1 MSVNYTPIMKII
13 LATHNVDKRIEMM
26 VALADLNIEILSL
39 DDFPQV
45 GEIIED
51 GETLTENAIIKA
63 KTVFEITGIPAISD
77 DTGLSVDAL
86 NGAPGVYS
94 ARYAG
99 ENATYTDNVE
109 KLLDEMEDIPSQ
121 HRGAQFET
129 VIAFIDNDTELMAYG
144 VVKGQIIHTS
154 KGVGGFGYDPVFY
167 IPEQEKTFAEMTI
180 EQKNQISHRGIA
192 LRNLKGI
199 LYSYLTQSKIQE
211 NA

>member
-1 MSVNYTPIMKII
+1 MKII
-13 LATHNVDKRIEMM
+13 LATHNTDKRKEMM
-26 VALADLNIEILSL
+26 AALADLNVEILSL
-39 DDFPQV
+39 ADFPQV
-45 GEIIED
+45 GEIVED

-63 KTVFEITGIPAISD
+63 KAVFDITGIPAISD

-86 NGAPGVYS
+86 HGAPGVYS

-99 ENATYTDNVE
+99 ESATYVDNVE
-109 KLLDEMEDIPSQ
+109 KLMCEMKNVLPEN
-121 HRGAQFET
+121 RGAQFQT
-129 VIAFIDNDTELMAYG
+129 IMVYIDKDTELIADG
-144 VVKGQIIHTS
+144 VVKGQIADAS

-180 EQKNQISHRGIA
+180 QEKTQISHRGIA

-199 LYSYLTQSKIQE
+199 LYSYLNNPQIQE

>member
-1 MSVNYTPIMKII
+1 MKII
-13 LATHNVDKRIEMM
+13 LATHNKDKRKEMM
-26 VALADLNIEILSL
+26 AALIDLNVKILSL
-39 DDFPQV
+39 EDFPHV

-51 GETLTENAIIKA
+51 GQSLVENAKIKA
-63 KTVFEITGIPAISD
+63 QAVFDITGIPAISD

-109 KLLDEMEDIPSQ
+109 KLVDEMKNVSSEN
-121 HRGAQFET
+121 RGAQFQT
-129 VIAFIDNDTELMAYG
+129 VMVYIDKDTELIADG
-144 VVKGQIIHTS
+144 VVKGQITNTS

-167 IPEQEKTFAEMTI
+167 IPEKEKTFAEMTI
-180 EQKNQISHRGIA
+180 QEKNQISHRGIA

-199 LYSYLTQSKIQE
+199 LHSYLNNPQIQE

>member
-1 MSVNYTPIMKII
+1 MKII
-13 LATHNVDKRIEMM
+13 LATHNTDKRKEMM
-26 VALADLNIEILSL
+26 AALADLNVEILSL
-39 DDFPQV
+39 VDFPQV
-45 GEIIED
+45 GEIVED

-63 KTVFEITGIPAISD
+63 KAVFDITGIPAISD

-86 NGAPGVYS
+86 HGAPGVYS

-99 ENATYTDNVE
+99 ENATYADNVE
-109 KLLDEMEDIPSQ
+109 KLVDEMKNVLPEN
-121 HRGAQFET
+121 RGAQFQT
-129 VIAFIDNDTELMAYG
+129 IMVYIDKDTELIVDG
-144 VVKGQIIHTS
+144 VVKGQIANTS

-180 EQKNQISHRGIA
+180 QEKNQISHRGIA

-199 LYSYLTQSKIQE
+199 LYSYLNNPQIQE

>member
-1 MSVNYTPIMKII
+1 MKII
-13 LATHNVDKRIEMM
+13 LATHNTDKRKEMM
-26 VALADLNIEILSL
+26 AALADLNVEILSL
-39 DDFPQV
+39 ADFPQV
-45 GEIIED
+45 GEIVED

-63 KTVFEITGIPAISD
+63 KAVFDITGIPAISD

-86 NGAPGVYS
+86 HGAPGVYS

-99 ENATYTDNVE
+99 ESATYADNVE
-109 KLLDEMEDIPSQ
+109 KLVCEMKNVLPEN
-121 HRGAQFET
+121 RGAQFQT
-129 VIAFIDNDTELMAYG
+129 IMVYIDKDTELIADG
-144 VVKGQIIHTS
+144 VVKGQIADAS

-180 EQKNQISHRGIA
+180 QEKNQISHRGIA

-199 LYSYLTQSKIQE
+199 LYSYLNNPQIQE

>member
-1 MSVNYTPIMKII
+1 MKII
-13 LATHNVDKRIEMM
+13 LATHNTDKRKEMM
-26 VALADLNIEILSL
+26 AVLADLNIEILSL
-39 DDFPQV
+39 ADFPQV
-45 GEIIED
+45 GKIVED

-63 KTVFEITGIPAISD
+63 KAVFDITGIPAISD

-86 NGAPGVYS
+86 HGAPGVYS

-99 ENATYTDNVE
+99 ENATYDDNVE
-109 KLLDEMEDIPSQ
+109 KLVDEMKNVLPEN
-121 HRGAQFET
+121 RGAQFQT
-129 VIAFIDNDTELMAYG
+129 IMVYIDKDTELIADG
-144 VVKGQIIHTS
+144 VVKGQIANAS

-180 EQKNQISHRGIA
+180 QEKNQISHRGIA

-199 LYSYLTQSKIQE
+199 LYSYLNNPQIQE

>member
-1 MSVNYTPIMKII
+1 MKII
-13 LATHNVDKRIEMM
+13 LATHNADKRKEMM
-26 VALADLNIEILSL
+26 AALASLNVEILSL
-39 DDFPQV
+39 VDFPHV
-45 GEIIED
+45 GEIVED

-99 ENATYTDNVE
+99 ENATYKDNVE
-109 KLLDEMEDIPSQ
+109 KLLEEIKDVPLQ
-121 HRGAQFET
+121 NRGAQFET
-129 VIAFIDNDTELMAYG
+129 VMAFIDNDTELIAHG
-144 VVKGQIIHTS
+144 VVKGQITETP

-180 EQKNQISHRGIA
+180 LEKNQISHRGIA

-199 LYSYLTQSKIQE
+199 LHSYFNHPQIQE

>member
-1 MSVNYTPIMKII
+1 MKII
-13 LATHNVDKRIEMM
+13 LATHNTDKRKEMM
-26 VALADLNIEILSL
+26 AVLADLNIEILSL
-39 DDFPQV
+39 ADFPQV
-45 GEIIED
+45 VEIVED

-63 KTVFEITGIPAISD
+63 KAVFDITGIPAISD

-86 NGAPGVYS
+86 HGAPGVYS

-99 ENATYTDNVE
+99 ENATYADNVE
-109 KLLDEMEDIPSQ
+109 KLVDEMKNVLPEN
-121 HRGAQFET
+121 RGAQFQT
-129 VIAFIDNDTELMAYG
+129 IMVYIDKDTELIADG
-144 VVKGQIIHTS
+144 VVKGQIANAS

-180 EQKNQISHRGIA
+180 QEKNQISHRGIA

-199 LYSYLTQSKIQE
+199 LYSYLNNPPIQE

>member
-1 MSVNYTPIMKII
+1 MKII
-13 LATHNVDKRIEMM
+13 LATHNKDKRKEMM
-26 VALADLNIEILSL
+26 AALIDLNVKILSL
-39 DDFPQV
+39 EDFPHV

-51 GETLTENAIIKA
+51 GKTLTENAIIKA
-63 KTVFEITGIPAISD
+63 QTVFDITGIPAISD

-109 KLLDEMEDIPSQ
+109 KLVDEMKNIPSEN
-121 HRGAQFET
+121 RGAQFKT
-129 VIAFIDNDTELMAYG
+129 VMVYIDKDTELIADG
-144 VVKGQIIHTS
+144 VVKGQITNAS
-154 KGVGGFGYDPVFY
+154 KGVGGFGYDSVFY
-167 IPEQEKTFAEMTI
+167 IPEEEKTFAEMTI
-180 EQKNQISHRGIA
+180 QEKNQISHRGIA

-199 LYSYLTQSKIQE
+199 LHSYLNNPQTQE

>member
-1 MSVNYTPIMKII
+1 MKII
-13 LATHNVDKRIEMM
+13 LATHNTDKRKEMM
-26 VALADLNIEILSL
+26 AALADLNVEILSL
-39 DDFPQV
+39 ADFPQV
-45 GEIIED
+45 GEIVED

-63 KTVFEITGIPAISD
+63 KAVFDITGIPAISD

-86 NGAPGVYS
+86 HGAPGVYS

-99 ENATYTDNVE
+99 ESATYVDNVE
-109 KLLDEMEDIPSQ
+109 KLMCEMKNVLPEN
-121 HRGAQFET
+121 RGAQFQT
-129 VIAFIDNDTELMAYG
+129 IMVYIDKDTELIADG
-144 VVKGQIIHTS
+144 VVKGQIADAS

-180 EQKNQISHRGIA
+180 QEKNQISHRGIA

-199 LYSYLTQSKIQE
+199 LYSYLNNPQIQE

>member
-1 MSVNYTPIMKII
+1 MKII
-13 LATHNVDKRIEMM
+13 LATHNADKRKEMM
-26 VALADLNIEILSL
+26 AALASLNVEILSL
-39 DDFPQV
+39 VDFPHV
-45 GEIIED
+45 GEIVED
-51 GETLTENAIIKA
+51 GDTLTENAIIKA

-99 ENATYTDNVE
+99 ENATYTDNVG
-109 KLLDEMEDIPSQ
+109 KLLEEIKDVPLQ
-121 HRGAQFET
+121 NRGAQFET
-129 VIAFIDNDTELMAYG
+129 VMAFIDNDTELIAHG
-144 VVKGQIIHTS
+144 VVKGQITETL

-180 EQKNQISHRGIA
+180 LEKNQISHRGIA

-199 LYSYLTQSKIQE
+199 LRSYLNHPQIQE

>member
-1 MSVNYTPIMKII
+1 MKII
-13 LATHNVDKRIEMM
+13 LATHNTDKRKEMM
-26 VALADLNIEILSL
+26 AVLADLNIEILSL
-39 DDFPQV
+39 ADFPQV
-45 GEIIED
+45 GEIVED

-63 KTVFEITGIPAISD
+63 KAVFDITGIPAISD

-86 NGAPGVYS
+86 HGAPGVYS

-99 ENATYTDNVE
+99 ENATYADNVE
-109 KLLDEMEDIPSQ
+109 KLVDEMKNVLPEN
-121 HRGAQFET
+121 RGAQFQT
-129 VIAFIDNDTELMAYG
+129 IMVYIDKDTELIADG
-144 VVKGQIIHTS
+144 VVKGQIANAS

-180 EQKNQISHRGIA
+180 QEKNQISHRGIA

-199 LYSYLTQSKIQE
+199 LYSYLNNPPIQE

>member
-1 MSVNYTPIMKII
+1 MKII
-13 LATHNVDKRIEMM
+13 LATHNADKRKEMM
-26 VALADLNIEILSL
+26 AALADLKVEILSL
-39 DDFPQV
+39 VDFPNV
-45 GEIIED
+45 GEIVED

-86 NGAPGVYS
+86 DGAPGVYS

-99 ENATYTDNVE
+99 ENATYTDNVD
-109 KLLDEMEDIPSQ
+109 KLLDEMKDVPVQ

-129 VIAFIDNDTELMAYG
+129 VMVYFDKDTELIAKG
-144 VVKGQIIHTS
+144 VVKGQIADTP

-167 IPEQEKTFAEMTI
+167 TLEQERTFAEMTI
-180 EQKNQISHRGIA
+180 LEKNQISHRGIA

-199 LYSYLTQSKIQE
+199 LCSYLNHPQIQE

>member
-1 MSVNYTPIMKII
+1 MKII
-13 LATHNVDKRIEMM
+13 LATHNTDKRKEMM
-26 VALADLNIEILSL
+26 AALTDLNVEILSL
-39 DDFPQV
+39 VDFPQV
-45 GEIIED
+45 GEIVED

-63 KTVFEITGIPAISD
+63 KAVFDITGIPAISD

-86 NGAPGVYS
+86 HGAPGVYS

-99 ENATYTDNVE
+99 ENATYADNVE
-109 KLLDEMEDIPSQ
+109 KLVGEMKNVLPEN
-121 HRGAQFET
+121 RGAQFQT
-129 VIAFIDNDTELMAYG
+129 IMVYIDKDTELIVDG
-144 VVKGQIIHTS
+144 VVKGQIANTS

-180 EQKNQISHRGIA
+180 QEKNQISHRGIA

-199 LYSYLTQSKIQE
+199 LYSYLNNPQIQE

>member
-1 MSVNYTPIMKII
+1 MKII
-13 LATHNVDKRIEMM
+13 LATHNADKRKEMM
-26 VALADLNIEILSL
+26 AALASLNVEILSL
-39 DDFPQV
+39 VDFPHV
-45 GEIIED
+45 GEIVED
-51 GETLTENAIIKA
+51 GDTLTENAIIKA

-99 ENATYTDNVE
+99 ENATYKDNVE
-109 KLLDEMEDIPSQ
+109 KLLEEIKDVPLQ
-121 HRGAQFET
+121 NRGAQFET
-129 VIAFIDNDTELMAYG
+129 VMAFIDNDTELIAHG
-144 VVKGQIIHTS
+144 VVKGQITETP

-180 EQKNQISHRGIA
+180 LEKNQISHRGIA

-199 LYSYLTQSKIQE
+199 LHSYFNHPQIQE

>member
-1 MSVNYTPIMKII
+1 MKII
-13 LATHNVDKRIEMM
+13 LATHNTDKRKEMM
-26 VALADLNIEILSL
+26 AALADLNVEILSL
-39 DDFPQV
+39 SDFPQV
-45 GEIIED
+45 GEIVED

-63 KTVFEITGIPAISD
+63 KAVFEITGIPAISD

-86 NGAPGVYS
+86 HGAPGVYS

-99 ENATYTDNVE
+99 ENATYADNVE
-109 KLLDEMEDIPSQ
+109 KLVGEMKNVRPEN
-121 HRGAQFET
+121 RGAHFQT
-129 VIAFIDNDTELMAYG
+129 IMVYIDKETELIADG
-144 VVKGQIIHTS
+144 VVKGQIADAS

-180 EQKNQISHRGIA
+180 QEKNQISHRGIA

-199 LYSYLTQSKIQE
+199 LHSYLNNPQIQE